1 MSSLQKR
8 SNTVSFKPQPFAPP
22 TAPDVEIAVL
32 GGILFDPSAIVR
44 VLPILRAEHFY
55 LGVHQEIYKACLALH
70 CRELP
75 VNITSV
81 ATWLNDRNLLEKI
94 GGQSMLVQLIESIVS
109 AANIDYYAEILIRK
123 WNRREIL
130 RVSKEIAALAHD
142 EALSDD
148 YVQNEIESRLT
159 GLFLADRRQSARQ
172 VVEIAY
178 SELDRI
184 GEQMANSNADGIS
197 TGFYDL
203 DSLMLGLR
211 PAKLGIIAGRPG
223 MGKSALLG
231 SIAHNIA
238 KQGKSVAIFSLEMSG
253 GEIAQRLMASIA
265 SVNSARLKTGVLDE
279 KAWNA
284 LCSATES
291 LVESKIWIDD
301 SADISVSHIRSR
313 VRELQIRH
321 GIDVVMIDYLHLML
335 DGSDED
341 IREIG
346 KITRALKNLSR
357 ELNINIQLLSQLS
370 RAVETRS
377 DKRPMMSDLRASGNI
392 EQDADTIVFIYRDE
406 YYNPESVDRG
416 VAELI
421 LAKNRDGA
429 TGTIKLLFEPQYSRF
444 RNLVN
449 TER

>member
-1 MSSLQKR
+1 MNSPQPNNVISL
-8 SNTVSFKPQPFAPP
+8 KPQPFAPP

-44 VLPILRAEHFY
+44 VAPILKPETFY
-55 LGVHQEIYKACLALH
+55 SSVHQEIYKACLALH
-70 CRELP
+70 RQDLP
-75 VNITSV
+75 VDILSV
-81 ATWLNDRNLLEKI
+81 ATFFQERGLLDKI
-94 GGQSMLVQLIESIVS
+94 GGQSMLVRLVDPIVS
-109 AANIDYYAEILIRK
+109 TANIDYYAEVLVRK
-123 WNRREIL
+123 WRRREIL
-130 RVSKEIAALAHD
+130 RVSREIAALAHD
-142 EALSDD
+142 ETLEDD

-159 GLFLADRRQSARQ
+159 GLFLEGHQQSLRPI
-172 VVEIAY
+172 VDFVY
-178 SELDRI
+178 DELDRI
-184 GEQMANSNADGIS
+184 GEHMANPTATGIS

-203 DSLMLGLR
+203 DALMLGLR

-238 KQGKSVAIFSLEMSG
+238 QQGKSVAIFSLEMSG
-253 GEIAQRLMASIA
+253 GEIAQRLMASVA
-265 SVNSARLKTGVLDE
+265 SVNSARFKTGVLDE
-279 KAWNA
+279 KSWDSVCLTVEQFA
-284 LCSATES
+284 
-291 LVESKIWIDD
+291 ESKIWIDD
-301 SADISVSHIRSR
+301 SVDISVAHIRSK
-313 VRELQIRH
+313 VRELQIKQ
-321 GIDVVMIDYLHLML
+321 GVDVIMIDYLHLML

-370 RAVETRS
+370 RAVENRS
-377 DKRPMMSDLRASGNI
+377 DKRPIMSDLRASGNI

-406 YYNPESVDRG
+406 YYNPESSDRG

-429 TGTIKLLFEPQYSRF
+429 TGAVKLLFEPQYSRF
-444 RNLVN
+444 RNIAS
-449 TER
+449 RG